1 LDDSRTSCRLIVSNV
16 DSPEGNWVTQIL
28 GEEGVNMKKYQ
39 FITPDG
45 LSFKPSCD
53 SPAPDFL
60 DIEIMGHGPETSIQ
74 DAISDLIE
82 LNESAR
88 LGNLDRPFTGR
99 YENNRQ
105 RRIWV
110 RDYRSKICQAG

>member
-1 LDDSRTSCRLIVSNV
+1 
-16 DSPEGNWVTQIL
+16 
-28 GEEGVNMKKYQ
+28 MKK
-39 FITPDG
+39 FIFVTPDG

-53 SPAPDFL
+53 SPAPEFM

-88 LGNLDRPFTGR
+88 QGHLDKPFTLR
-99 YENNRQ
+99 IENKYHRSF
-105 RRIWV
+105 WV
-110 RDYRSKICQAG
+110 RDNRTKICIAG